1 MLHKTA
7 GRNQPSS
14 WYILYS
20 GWTSSHN
27 PGKIYIV
34 RNTWRRSAYRVGPWK
49 VIASHHLH
57 VGLLDEGDPQLT
69 PVAGV
74 GAEQLPVTV
83 HRQEVIDDHL
93 TGNTSYQVPGRTG
106 WSPDRFTRRVHGFH
120 RIRHHSQVHTLTWLK
135 CTQARKKEQKGCP
148 GKFRQHTK

>member
-1 MLHKTA
+1 MVYIVVEHQAITLEKYIKNNIV
-7 GRNQPSS
+7 RN
-14 WYILYS
+14 IER
-20 GWTSSHN
+20 N
-27 PGKIYIV
+27 IV

-57 VGLLDEGDPQLT
+57 VGLLDEGDPQLA

-106 WSPDRFTRRVHGFH
+106 
-120 RIRHHSQVHTLTWLK
+120 
-135 CTQARKKEQKGCP
+135 
-148 GKFRQHTK
+148 